1 MSFIAPFLVLPTQLS
16 GAAGSVFAA
25 ILKFTSLFV
34 VLREREDSVCVPSAV
49 ALVTEAD
56 PEGVTVGGITP
67 AYFLHLTDAQAA
79 RRSAAKLVPSGWP
92 RHSRSLNAVPRRV
105 KCWQPGSESR
115 LRPSC
120 GHRLFAMP
128 AAVTQPR

>member
-1 MSFIAPFLVLPTQLS
+1 MSFIVPFLVLPTQLS

-92 RHSRSLNAVPRRV
+92 RRSRSLNAVPR
-105 KCWQPGSESR
+105 
-115 LRPSC
+115 
-120 GHRLFAMP
+120 
-128 AAVTQPR
+128 

>member
-1 MSFIAPFLVLPTQLS
+1 MVP
-16 GAAGSVFAA
+16 
-25 ILKFTSLFV
+25 
-34 VLREREDSVCVPSAV
+34 REREDSVCVPSAV

-92 RHSRSLNAVPRRV
+92 RRSRSLNAVPRRV
-105 KCWQPGSESR
+105 KCWQLGSESR
-115 LRPSC
+115 L
-120 GHRLFAMP
+120 
-128 AAVTQPR
+128 